1 MIDEERTMAKLFSRR
16 KLQWGSRLIVW
27 KLQIRQKSLQL
38 EIQFHPSFNFFFGAS
53 DFVSIQFTHWRIPKF
68 ETPFPPFHLPCF
80 LVLFVSLPFL
90 AADFVDFLLWVC
102 SLSLSC
108 SVKCFVIWFS
118 PVDRWMMVLS
128 GFSFFAF
135 GGFFGISLVLLK
147 FWWFDSFF
155 LDTSFDWLWVPF
167 FIMTSLIGATHSCCW
182 CDVEADIFLMLIWM
196 PFEIYNWSG
205 ICFCLLYKVCG

>member
-80 LVLFVSLPFL
+80 LGLFVSLPFL

-128 GFSFFAF
+128 GFSSFAF
-135 GGFFGISLVLLK
+135 CGFFGISLVLLK
-147 FWWFDSFF
+147 WLMIWFF
-155 LDTSFDWLWVPF
+155 LPWHIVWLALSTLFYYDFFDWSY
-167 FIMTSLIGATHSCCW
+167 SLLLLMWCW
-182 CDVEADIFLMLIWM
+182 SRYIFNVDLNAFWNL
-196 PFEIYNWSG
+196 
-205 ICFCLLYKVCG
+205 